1 MSEIPSG
8 EKQEVSKEHKHELEI
23 EGSREQVEEVRR
35 VVAEVIQSEFSGPIP
50 PPSIS
55 KGYEE
60 VLPGAA
66 DRIISMA
73 EKQSQH
79 RQHMEKEMIRI
90 ESRDSLLGIIFA
102 FGLGIGCVVAA
113 IVMSVVVP
121 QSAGVIAGSVLGIA
135 GISSIIATFI
145 KSTRNNYRGNREK
158 DSTQS
163 GNNP

>member
-1 MSEIPSG
+1 MSEIQSG
-8 EKQEVSKEHKHELEI
+8 EKQEISKEHKHEVEI
-23 EGSREQVEEVRR
+23 EGSQEQEVRR

-50 PPSIS
+50 PPNIIR
-55 KGYEE
+55 GYEE

-102 FGLGIGCVVAA
+102 FGLGIGCVIAA
-113 IVMSVVVP
+113 IIMSIVVP
-121 QSAGVIAGSVLGIA
+121 QSAGVIGGSVLGIA
-135 GISSIIATFI
+135 GIGSIIITFI

-158 DSTQS
+158 DGTQ
-163 GNNP
+163 NEK